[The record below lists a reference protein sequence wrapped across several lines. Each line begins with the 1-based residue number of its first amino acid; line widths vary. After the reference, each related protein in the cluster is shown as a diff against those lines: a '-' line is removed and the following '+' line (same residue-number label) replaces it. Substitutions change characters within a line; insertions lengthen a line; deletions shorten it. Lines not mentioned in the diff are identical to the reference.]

1 MFGDTIGNWTQ
12 ERLAR
17 FIAQAVHSLPLP
29 KAVEV
34 DTVKATQKLE
44 VDAEL
49 VLSPQAI
56 AYLKKQLGL

>member
-12 ERLAR
+12 ARLSR
-17 FIAQAVHSLPLP
+17 FIAQAVHSVPLP
-29 KAVEV
+29 RSVEV
-34 DTVKATQKLE
+34 DHVKATQKLE
-44 VDAEL
+44 VDQEL